1 MHSNEA
7 DNFDADA
14 LRARL
19 EDLDGVDQVVVDAGS
34 RHVCI
39 ILHGSAAVP
48 DLETATRELAE
59 GCTVHLTHRAE
70 RRERQRVRFA
80 SVDRIVQPDQ
90 HVMFTVTLEWGGTEY
105 SASAT
110 GEKGEALE
118 LRTAA
123 SAALAAV
130 TALVPDDLDVR
141 LAGIKHVRAFDADMV
156 VVSLFRR
163 EGQPRNLVG
172 AVVAGSD
179 SPRAAV
185 TAVLNA
191 LNRLLGNFLSLP

>member
-1 MHSNEA
+1 MPSKEA
-7 DNFDADA
+7 DEQDVQG

-19 EDLDGVDQVVVDAGS
+19 EGLDGVDSVVIDQES
-34 RHVCI
+34 RLLCI
-39 ILHGSAAVP
+39 ILHGSAAVT
-48 DLETATRELAE
+48 DVEVASREMAQ
-59 GCTVHLTHRAE
+59 GYTVHLTHPAE

-80 SVDRIVQPDQ
+80 SVERSVQPDQ
-90 HVMFTVTLEWGGTEY
+90 QVTFTVTLEWGGAEF

-130 TALVPDDLDVR
+130 SALVPQDLDVR
-141 LAGIKHVRAFDADMV
+141 LAGIKHVRAFDAEMV

-191 LNRLLGNFLSLP
+191 LNRLLGNYLSLP